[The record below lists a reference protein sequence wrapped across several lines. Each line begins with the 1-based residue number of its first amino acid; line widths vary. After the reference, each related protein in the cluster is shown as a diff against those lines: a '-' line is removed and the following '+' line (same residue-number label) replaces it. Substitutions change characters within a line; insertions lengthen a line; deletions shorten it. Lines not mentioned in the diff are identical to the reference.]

1 MLQPSKKKYLPALSK
16 LLLEKLF
23 IIIFWPNEIRYLKKW
38 YHGSDCTWLL
48 RRLFTL
54 NITLRILHCIF
65 SWNSRNAGE
74 DRFLCLFRQRQFVCD
89 RAWCRFTCST
99 TEQKRSTSKWDRVIY
114 VSFINQ
120 SHGNREDSKS
130 RNIVVYSVHALSVDS
145 DVHSSQN

>member
-89 RAWCRFTCST
+89 SSWCRFTCST
-99 TEQKRSTSKWDRVIY
+99 TEQKRSTSKWELFT
-114 VSFINQ
+114 SA
-120 SHGNREDSKS
+120 SSTSPTETDSKS